1 MENCLF
7 CKIVRG
13 EIKGD
18 VIYEDEK
25 AMALLDINPR
35 APGHAFVIP
44 KEHYENLLEVPNE
57 ELGGIFLAVKKTA
70 EKLKEKM
77 QADALSIGINNGR
90 VSGQEIDHLHIHIIP
105 RFKGD
110 GGGSFQSIIANIPD
124 SEEKERIKKL
134 LT

>member
-1 MENCLF
+1 MF
-7 CKIVRG
+7 CKIVQG

-18 VIYEDEK
+18 IIYEDEK

-44 KEHYENLLEVPNE
+44 KKHFENLLEVPDG
-57 ELGGIFLAVKKTA
+57 ELGGIFLAVKNTA

-77 QADALSIGINNGR
+77 KADALSIGINNGR
-90 VSGQEIDHLHIHIIP
+90 VSGQEIDHLHIHIMP

-110 GGGSFQSIIANIPD
+110 GGNSCQSIVANIP
-124 SEEKERIKKL
+124 SAEEREKIRGILKMIN
-134 LT
+134 